1 MKRAEAAYK
10 TITLTPADQLD
21 AIRAN
26 LAAFAVEH
34 GQDLSA
40 ATDCLETVGTQLRAA
55 AGQPVPAPKIY
66 TWIEG
71 RPGPP
76 TLHNWQSNTGCGCN
90 TK

>member
-1 MKRAEAAYK
+1 MKAAAAYK
-10 TITLTPADQLD
+10 TITLTPAEQLD

-26 LAAFAVEH
+26 LAAFALEN
-34 GQDLSA
+34 GQDLSVA
-40 ATDCLETVGTQLRAA
+40 IECLEAVGTKMRAD
-55 AGQPVPAPKIY
+55 GLLPVPAPKIY

-90 TK
+90 TI